1 MFRKLLKYEWR
12 AMMRTMLPIYGATLA
27 VALINGFL
35 FQNVFGT
42 GSETPG

>member
-35 FQNVFGT
+35 FQSQIRSGT
-42 GSETPG
+42 KSH